1 MAKIWYDDA
10 IYSNKKGRV
19 PTMKTVTQ
27 NNLTQLTTLPF
38 LFPVNCYLIKDEDF
52 LTLIDTAL
60 PMSANKILK
69 QIAAIGL
76 PLRYIVLT
84 HAHGDHIG
92 SLQTIA
98 EAHPDAQ
105 IMISNRELQL
115 IKNPAPY
122 AFEAQKPIKGSYP
135 KTFPVNVDK
144 TIVEGDMIGSL
155 SVIETPGHTPGSVS
169 FFDNRTKAVIVGDL
183 LQTQGGIAVAGDTR
197 PRFPFPTMG
206 TWDLETGIA
215 STEKIMLHNPS
226 ILAVG
231 HGKMIQNPMP
241 FLEKAVTRAKKRLN

>member
-1 MAKIWYDDA
+1 M
-10 IYSNKKGRV
+10 N
-19 PTMKTVTQ
+19 TVTR
-27 NNLTQLTTLPF
+27 NNITQLTTLPF
-38 LFPVNCYLIKDEDF
+38 LFPVNCYLVTDGDF

-69 QIAAIGL
+69 HIAATGL
-76 PLRYIVLT
+76 PLRYIILT

-115 IKNPAPY
+115 IKNPATY

-135 KTFPVNVDK
+135 KTFPVKVGK
-144 TIVEGDMIGSL
+144 KIVEGDMIGSL
-155 SVIETPGHTPGSVS
+155 SVIETPGHTPGSIS
-169 FFDNRTKAVIVGDL
+169 FFDNRTRAVIVGDL

-197 PRFPFPTMG
+197 PFFPFPTMG

-215 STEKIMLHNPS
+215 STEKIMLHDPS

-231 HGKMIQNPMP
+231 HGKMILNPMP
-241 FLEKAVTRAKKRLN
+241 LLEKALARAKKRLN